1 VDASGSQPSA
11 SETPPNPAELLKSR
25 SYVALLVFGAIIG
38 VPVATIAYFFLKLV
52 AEAQHYFF
60 TSLPGD
66 LGFGHEPLWWPLPLL
81 VIGGLLVAL
90 TIRHL
95 PGTAGHK
102 PAEGFKTGPVRPI
115 DLPGIILAA
124 LATLS
129 FGAVL
134 GPEAPLIAIGGG
146 LGALAVVL
154 VKRDAPPMAAVVVGV
169 AGSFAAVST
178 LLGSPL
184 TGAFLLMEAAGIG
197 GPLLGVILLPGL
209 LAAGVGALI
218 FVGLDSWTGYGT
230 FSLAVPDIPQFGA
243 PDGAQFLWAI
253 GIGILA
259 AVLGTLIRRSALALQ
274 PVVERRMVLL
284 TPVVGLV
291 VAGAAMLFAAGSDHG
306 SSEVLFSGQNA
317 LPSLIEGA
325 AGWTVGALALLVAC
339 KGLAYTASL
348 SSFRGGPTFPGM
360 FIGAAGGI
368 ALSHLPGLPMIAGA
382 GMGIGAM
389 TVAMLRLPLTAVLLT
404 SLFLQADG
412 LALMP
417 IVIVAVVVSHVATAR
432 LTPAAASEAKAS
444 APVASSTVAAVP
456 SVSSTK

>member
-1 VDASGSQPSA
+1 VQASGGQPSA
-11 SETPPNPAELLKSR
+11 PEARPDPVELLKSK

-52 AEAQHYFF
+52 AELQHYFF

-66 LGFGHEPLWWPLPLL
+66 LGFSHEPLWWPLPLL
-81 VIGGLLVAL
+81 ALGGLLVAL
-90 TIRHL
+90 TIRYL

-102 PAEGFKTGPVRPI
+102 PAEGLKTGPVLPI
-115 DLPGIILAA
+115 ELPGIFLAA

-134 GPEAPLIAIGGG
+134 GPEAPLIAMGSG
-146 LGALAVVL
+146 LGALAVRL
-154 VKRDAPPMAAVVVGV
+154 IKRDAPPTAAVVIGV

-197 GPLLGVILLPGL
+197 GPLLGVVLLPGL

-218 FVGLDSWTGYGT
+218 FVGLDNWTGFGT
-230 FSLAVPDIPQFGA
+230 FSLAVPNIPPFGTPTPA
-243 PDGAQFLWAI
+243 EFLWAI
-253 GIGILA
+253 GIGIVA
-259 AVLGTLIRRSALALQ
+259 AVVGTVITRSALTVQ
-274 PVVERRMVLL
+274 PIVERQMVLL

-291 VAGAAMLFAAGSDHG
+291 VGAAAIVFAAGTDHG
-306 SSEVLFSGQNA
+306 SSQVLFSGQDA
-317 LPSLIEGA
+317 LPELIQGT
-325 AGWTVGALALLVAC
+325 AGWTVGALVLLVAC
-339 KGLAYTASL
+339 KSLAYAASL
-348 SSFRGGPTFPGM
+348 SSFRGGPVFPGM

-382 GMGIGAM
+382 AMGIGAM

-417 IVIVAVVVSHVATAR
+417 LIIVAVVVSHVVTAR
-432 LTPAAASEAKAS
+432 LARADAPEPKATAPAGSASLAS
-444 APVASSTVAAVP
+444 VPSASST
-456 SVSSTK
+456 S